1 MYRRNKQEKQRERLN
16 VSNKHDKVID
26 LTGVTNINNT
36 RQPTGGN
43 GMGLKA
49 AVNKQD
55 NGQPLIFTI
64 NEDKGKG
71 MIVYDEYAKYVLEPS
86 SDQFLINSGATIIRS
101 EIPLTD
107 SSDHNRTI
115 VRRND
120 NNDDYRY

>member
-1 MYRRNKQEKQRERLN
+1 M
-16 VSNKHDKVID
+16 
-26 LTGVTNINNT
+26 NNT
-36 RQPTGGN
+36 RQPICGN

-71 MIVYDEYAKYVLEPS
+71 MIVYDEYAKYVPEPS